1 MEKRLENTY
10 CVIMCG
16 GVGSRFWPFSRQDR
30 PKQFIDFFG
39 TGRSLLQTTVD
50 RALELVDADHVLLMT
65 NAAYA
70 PVAAEQLPMIPAANI
85 LSEPARRNTAP
96 CICWAAHHIAARDPK
111 AAIVTMPSDHLILRQ
126 QAFEKAIA
134 RGVDFVR
141 DTGALLTL
149 GIRPTGP
156 NTGYGYIQQGK
167 PVEDWPGILKVKS
180 FTEKPDLQMAE
191 FFLRSGEFYWNA
203 GIF

>member
-85 LSEPARRNTAP
+85 LSEMSEAEEE
-96 CICWAAHHIAARDPK
+96 
-111 AAIVTMPSDHLILRQ
+111 
-126 QAFEKAIA
+126 EKE
-134 RGVDFVR
+134 
-141 DTGALLTL
+141 
-149 GIRPTGP
+149 
-156 NTGYGYIQQGK
+156 
-167 PVEDWPGILKVKS
+167 EDL
-180 FTEKPDLQMAE
+180 A
-191 FFLRSGEFYWNA
+191 
-203 GIF
+203 